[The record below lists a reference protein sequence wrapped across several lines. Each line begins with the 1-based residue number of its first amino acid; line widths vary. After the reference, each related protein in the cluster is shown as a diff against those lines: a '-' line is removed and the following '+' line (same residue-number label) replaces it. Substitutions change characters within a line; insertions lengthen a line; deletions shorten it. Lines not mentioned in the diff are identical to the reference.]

1 MKPLLALLLV
11 LADDAQPA
19 DLVIRID
26 HIDNNA
32 GQVLVALYE
41 NAGSFPKLPLKNAV
55 APAQAGRTSVTFK
68 DLPAGDYA
76 FSVVHDVNG
85 NDKVDRNLFGI
96 PTEKY
101 AFSNNALGRMGPPSF
116 ADARLSLPAAGAA
129 GSTASIRT
137 RQ

>member
-32 GQVLVALYE
+32 GQVLVALYD

-101 AFSNNALGRMGPPSF
+101 AFTTMHWVEWDRPALPTLASACRRP
-116 ADARLSLPAAGAA
+116 ARRVQLH
-129 GSTASIRT
+129 
-137 RQ
+137 